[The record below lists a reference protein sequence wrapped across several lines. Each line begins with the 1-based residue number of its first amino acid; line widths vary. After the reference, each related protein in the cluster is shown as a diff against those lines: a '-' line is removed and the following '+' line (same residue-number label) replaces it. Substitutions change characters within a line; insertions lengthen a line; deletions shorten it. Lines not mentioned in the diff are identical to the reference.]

1 MKKLRLL
8 FCLLAASCQSEETN
22 TYNGYIEGEYVYVS
36 AYTGGILDRIDV
48 VKGQLVDPGTGLF
61 RLDEEIW
68 AADLARAQSV
78 LDKAYAN
85 LSNLSKG
92 KRRQELDV
100 ILKQKAQAQAVLD
113 NARKEF
119 MRAEELIKTRN
130 ISRSDYDKKRSDYEN
145 ARAKT
150 EELEA
155 SFQTATLAA
164 REDELTAARKEIE
177 AAAQDLKKIQK
188 QAANNAAVSPV
199 AGRVQDVYF
208 RRGEFVPA
216 GTPVVSVLPPENV
229 KARFYVPE
237 NVFSQIKP
245 GTKVSVF
252 CDACPPAGIA
262 ASVSFISTQSEFTP
276 PVIYSVESREKLVF
290 MIEAVFDDKTL
301 NLPPGLPVNVRIN
314 QNERAG
320 D

>member
-1 MKKLRLL
+1 MKKLLFL
-8 FCLLAASCQSEETN
+8 FCLLIASCQSEKTDV
-22 TYNGYIEGEYVYVS
+22 YNGYVEGEYVYVS

-48 VKGQLVDPGTGLF
+48 VKGQLVDPGAALF

-237 NVFSQIKP
+237 NVF
-245 GTKVSVF
+245 
-252 CDACPPAGIA
+252 A
-262 ASVSFISTQSEFTP
+262 
-276 PVIYSVESREKLVF
+276 
-290 MIEAVFDDKTL
+290 
-301 NLPPGLPVNVRIN
+301 N
-314 QNERAG
+314 
-320 D
+320 

>member
-1 MKKLRLL
+1 MKKLLFL
-8 FCLLAASCQSEETN
+8 FCLLTASCQSEKTDF
-22 TYNGYIEGEYVYVS
+22 YNGYVEGEYVYVS

-48 VKGQLVDPGTGLF
+48 VKGQLVDPGAALF

-113 NARKEF
+113 NARQEYA
-119 MRAEELIKTRN
+119 RAEELMKRRN
-130 ISRSDYDKKRSDYEN
+130 ISRSDYDKKRSDYHT

-150 EELEA
+150 EELDA

-177 AAAQDLKKIQK
+177 VTAQELKKIQK

-216 GTPVVSVLPPENV
+216 GSPVVSVLPPENV
-229 KARFYVPE
+229 KVRFYVPE

-245 GTKVSVF
+245 GTKVSVY
-252 CDACPPAGIA
+252 CDGCLPAGIP
-262 ASVSFISTQSEFTP
+262 ASVSFVSTRSEFTP
-276 PVIYSVESREKLVF
+276 PVIYSVESRNKLVF
-290 MIEAVFDDKTL
+290 MIEAVFDDKAR

-314 QNERAG
+314 HDERAG

>member
-8 FCLLAASCQSEETN
+8 LCLLATSCQSEKTD

-36 AYTGGILDRIDV
+36 AYTGGILDQIDV
-48 VKGQLVDPGTGLF
+48 VKGQLVDRGTALF

-85 LSNLSKG
+85 LANLSKG

-100 ILKQKAQAQAVLD
+100 ILKQKAQAQAVSD
-113 NARKEF
+113 NARKEL
-119 MRAEELIKTRN
+119 MRAQELMKTRN
-130 ISRSDYDKKRSDYEN
+130 ISRSDYDKRRADYEN

-155 SFQTATLAA
+155 AFQTATLAA

-177 AAAQDLKKIQK
+177 SADQNLKKMRK

-199 AGRVQDVYF
+199 TGRVQDVYF

-216 GTPVVSVLPPENV
+216 GTPIVSVLPPENV

-237 NVFSQIKP
+237 NVLSKIRP
-245 GTKVSVF
+245 GTKVSVY
-252 CDACPPAGIA
+252 CDGCAPAGIP
-262 ASVSFISTQSEFTP
+262 ASVSFVSTQSEFTP

-290 MIEAVFDDKTL
+290 MIEAVFDDKTR
-301 NLPPGLPVNVRIN
+301 NPPPGLPVNVRIN
-314 QNERAG
+314 HDGNTG

>member
-1 MKKLRLL
+1 MKKLLFL
-8 FCLLAASCQSEETN
+8 FCLLTASCQSEKTDF
-22 TYNGYIEGEYVYVS
+22 YNGYVEGEYVYVS

-48 VKGQLVDPGTGLF
+48 VKGQLVDPGAALF

-100 ILKQKAQAQAVLD
+100 ILKQKAQALAVLD
-113 NARKEF
+113 NARQEYA
-119 MRAEELIKTRN
+119 RAEELMKTRN
-130 ISRSDYDKKRSDYEN
+130 ISRSDYDKKRSDYHT

-150 EELEA
+150 EELDA

-177 AAAQDLKKIQK
+177 AAAQELKKIQK

-199 AGRVQDVYF
+199 AERVQDVYF

-216 GTPVVSVLPPENV
+216 GS
-229 KARFYVPE
+229 
-237 NVFSQIKP
+237 
-245 GTKVSVF
+245 
-252 CDACPPAGIA
+252 
-262 ASVSFISTQSEFTP
+262 
-276 PVIYSVESREKLVF
+276 PVICF
-290 MIEAVFDDKTL
+290 PF
-301 NLPPGLPVNVRIN
+301 P
-314 QNERAG
+314 
-320 D
+320 

>member
-177 AAAQDLKKIQK
+177 AAVQDLKKIQK

-245 GTKVSVF
+245 EAKVSVF

-301 NLPPGLPVNVRIN
+301 NLPPGLPVNVRIK

>member
-1 MKKLRLL
+1 MKKLLFL
-8 FCLLAASCQSEETN
+8 FCLLIASCQSEKTDV
-22 TYNGYIEGEYVYVS
+22 YNGYVEGEYVYVS

-48 VKGQLVDPGTGLF
+48 VKGQLVDPGAALF

-237 NVFSQIKP
+237 NVFSQIKS

-252 CDACPPAGIA
+252 ATPVRPRGLRRQCLLFPRKANLRRRSFTVWKAGI
-262 ASVSFISTQSEFTP
+262 SWF
-276 PVIYSVESREKLVF
+276 L
-290 MIEAVFDDKTL
+290 
-301 NLPPGLPVNVRIN
+301 
-314 QNERAG
+314 
-320 D
+320 